1 MEEAWSLPDIYLL
14 AEGPG
19 GEVAVPH
26 LTLTFLDCGLVLERA
41 DGEPVWDGVWA
52 ELEEIA
58 PVARS
63 VLPDGRDG
71 VVIVVVE
78 RDRGRRHHF
87 VLTTDDVAATEAE
100 VRGRAAAHGL
110 RTSVVAAAPGVSRAL
125 TVGAGVTA
133 LATLTVLLLSVAHVI
148 HF

>member
-1 MEEAWSLPDIYLL
+1 MEQEWSVPDVYLL

-19 GEVAVPH
+19 GEMAVPH
-26 LTLTFLDCGLVLERA
+26 LTLTFLDSGLALEKA
-41 DGEPVWDGVWA
+41 NGEPVWDGAWV
-52 ELEEIA
+52 ELEEMA

-78 RDRGRRHHF
+78 RDHGRRHHF
-87 VLTTDDVAATEAE
+87 VLTTDDLVATEIE

-110 RTSVVAAAPGVSRAL
+110 RTAVAPPAVSRAL
-125 TVGAGVTA
+125 TVVVVVTA
-133 LATLTVLLLSVAHVI
+133 LATLAVLLLSAAHVI